1 MATRIVV
8 ASEDDLDGDPAAE
21 TSRFTTRGLEYEI
34 DLSKKNARKLWKR
47 LALFIE
53 HARKAERGQCYRPAR
68 TQQIVSA
75 TSASG
80 CGRKPAAPGQAAMA
94 IRRLLQPVQA
104 RWCRSR
110 GHGPAA
116 AALSSARRT

>member
-21 TSRFTTRGLEYEI
+21 TLRFATRGSEDET

-53 HARKAERGQCYRPAR
+53 HARNAERGQCYRLARTSAHRERNVGIPAR
-68 TQQIVSA
+68 AKPSGTPVSDR
-75 TSASG
+75 
-80 CGRKPAAPGQAAMA
+80 GRIPRTLP
-94 IRRLLQPVQA
+94 
-104 RWCRSR
+104 RSR
-110 GHGPAA
+110 RAD
-116 AALSSARRT
+116 